1 MKRAARIARWVAFVV
16 TALAAADVV
25 ASLVASRLSQGIS
38 VASAPGATQPPPH
51 KRLQRND
58 SAYVGPITK
67 RNLFRIASPEAP
79 AEKKPAAE
87 ETTGPLQTS
96 SLAQRFEL
104 VGTVVASNRAES
116 VAVVQER
123 AGAQDSKIY
132 LIGDKLGDEADI
144 LAVEPT
150 RIVLEVAGRKE
161 QIAIEL
167 EGDQPGA
174 NAGFRAVGASAVSP
188 PPPPGG
194 DAAAE
199 GIRRNPDGTYTLD
212 SRMVEGQLAN
222 LSELLT
228 QARAVPNFEDGKTNG
243 FRLFSIKRGSIF
255 DQIGLRNGDVIR
267 KVNSNELN
275 DPAVALNVFQE
286 LRSSRDF
293 QVTVMRNNHEE
304 TLSYQVR

>member
-25 ASLVASRLSQGIS
+25 ASLVAGRLSQGIS
-38 VASAPGATQPPPH
+38 VASAPGAGQPRPH
-51 KRLQRND
+51 KRLPKNEA
-58 SAYVGPITK
+58 AYVTPIVK
-67 RNLFRIASPEAP
+67 RNLFRIASLEAP
-79 AEKKPAAE
+79 AEKKPSAE

-104 VGTVVASNRAES
+104 VGTVVATNRAES

-132 LIGDKLGDEADI
+132 LVGEKLGDEADI
-144 LAVEPT
+144 VAVEAT
-150 RIVLEVAGRKE
+150 RIVLELNGRKE

-174 NAGFRAVGASAVSP
+174 TAPFRAVGASAVSP
-188 PPPPGG
+188 PPPPGA
-194 DAAAE
+194 DAE
-199 GIRRNPDGTYTLD
+199 GIRRNPDGSYTLD

-293 QVTVMRNNHEE
+293 QVTVLRNNHEE

>member
-25 ASLVASRLSQGIS
+25 ASLVASHLSQGIS
-38 VASAPGATQPPPH
+38 VASAPAAQVPPH
-51 KRLQRND
+51 KRLPRND

-79 AEKKPAAE
+79 ADKKPVEDVAA
-87 ETTGPLQTS
+87 GPLQTS

-104 VGTVVASNRAES
+104 VGTVVSNDRAES

-144 LAVEPT
+144 VAVERS
-150 RIVLEVAGRKE
+150 RIILDVSGRKE

-174 NAGFRAVGASAVSP
+174 TAPFRAVGAGAVSP
-188 PPPPGG
+188 PPPPGS
-194 DAAAE
+194 DAAE
-199 GIRRNPDGTYTLD
+199 GIRRNPDGSYTLD

>member
-1 MKRAARIARWVAFVV
+1 MKRAAQLARWLAFVV
-16 TALAAADVV
+16 TALAAADLIAHVV
-25 ASLVASRLSQGIS
+25 ANRLAAGQGVVARNVAGAAGARSRPRQ
-38 VASAPGATQPPPH
+38 
-51 KRLQRND
+51 ND
-58 SAYVGPITK
+58 RYYVEPVLK
-67 RNLFRIASPEAP
+67 RNLFRITSPDAP
-79 AEKKPAAE
+79 APTKSKE
-87 ETTGPLQTS
+87 EDKGPLQTS
-96 SLAQRFEL
+96 ALSQRFEL
-104 VGTVVASNRAES
+104 VGTVVSADAAES

-123 AGAQDSKIY
+123 AGAQEAKLY
-132 LIGDKLGDEADI
+132 AIGDRLGDEADI
-144 LAVEPT
+144 VSVDPQ
-150 RIVLEVAGRKE
+150 RIVLDVGGRRE

-174 NAGFRAVGASAVSP
+174 NPPFRAAGAAVAP
-188 PPPPGG
+188 TAPATELA
-194 DAAAE
+194 D
-199 GIRRNPDGTYTLD
+199 GIRRNPDGSFTLD
-212 SRMVEGQLAN
+212 SRMVENQLTN

-293 QVTVMRNNHEE
+293 QVTVLRNNHEE